1 MSEQD
6 LNKSLLNLIM
16 DQEFVQIVVKFLKI
30 DNRIKEIMTELK
42 ELKSERKQYEESVL
56 DLMSKTNQE
65 VLNISSGGSLR
76 KSVSK
81 TKGALKQDYIAQI
94 LTEFTKSKEEAMV
107 ITEQLMTNRP
117 LNERTYL
124 KRTNPRK
131 GKDT

>member
-1 MSEQD
+1 
-6 LNKSLLNLIM
+6 M

-94 LTEFTKSKEEAMV
+94 LTEFTKS
-107 ITEQLMTNRP
+107 
-117 LNERTYL
+117 
-124 KRTNPRK
+124 
-131 GKDT
+131 

>member
-124 KRTNPRK
+124 KRTNPRN